1 MALNR
6 RGGAYEKGTLETK
19 GGVVSTYDI
28 FNEECRKR
36 DRIKGGIKMI
46 LFHSFSVSRLINSIG
61 ASGLE
66 ERL

>member
-6 RGGAYEKGTLETK
+6 RGGAYEKVHWTQ
-19 GGVVSTYDI
+19 GGVVSTYDT

-36 DRIKGGIKMI
+36 DRIKGGIKKI
-46 LFHSFSVSRLINSIG
+46 LFHSFSASRLGNSIG